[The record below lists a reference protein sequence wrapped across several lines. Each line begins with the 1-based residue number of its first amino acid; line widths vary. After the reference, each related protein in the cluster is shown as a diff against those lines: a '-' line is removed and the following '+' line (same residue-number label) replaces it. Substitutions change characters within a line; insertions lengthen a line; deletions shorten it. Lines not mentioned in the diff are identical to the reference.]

1 MSEGMIASYFA
12 HFPSIVEFRTY
23 NFVIKLCDFVM
34 FFSFVVRG
42 NIFMLQFQKNVWSK
56 SKYPVL
62 LMFEKFDRV
71 G

>member
-34 FFSFVVRG
+34 FFSFVVLG
-42 NIFMLQFQKNVWSK
+42 NNFMLQFQKNVWSK